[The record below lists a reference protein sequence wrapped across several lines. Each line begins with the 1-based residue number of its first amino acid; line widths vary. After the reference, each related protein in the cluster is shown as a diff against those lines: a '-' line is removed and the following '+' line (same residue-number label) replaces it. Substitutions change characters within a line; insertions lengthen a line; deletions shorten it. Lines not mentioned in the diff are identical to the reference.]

1 MKILF
6 AAAEVAPLTKVG
18 GLADVVRSLP
28 SELIKR
34 GHEVR
39 VIVPKYGFVDYSQYK
54 ITSVIGSLTVLS
66 MGEFRKITVEQIS
79 LGDIPVYLVSAD
91 IFTRAATVYGG
102 DEVEKFW
109 VFCDCVSEVLRR
121 LDWKPSI
128 VHCHDWHTALIPL
141 LARKNHEDYRTVFTI
156 HNIRYQ
162 GYFDE
167 KQLSRLGLGQ
177 YWNAGIPG
185 MPYVPWNII
194 AQGILWADVISAV
207 SKNFAAEILTV
218 EGGFGMQDILKFRKG
233 RLFGIRNGLG
243 GEEYGPSTDKLVPAN
258 FSADDIEGKSVNK
271 KELQKMAGWAENPE
285 IPLIGMVSRMD
296 EQKGM
301 DLILDAVPEIARTGQ
316 MQFVFVGRGNL
327 HYEEALRKLETK
339 FPGNVK
345 AFVTF
350 DNTKAHLV
358 YAGSDLFLMPSKWEP
373 CGLSQMIAMKYGTV
387 PVVRKT
393 GGLADSVSNLSQDS
407 KRGTGC
413 VFSEY
418 SAAELVATLKKAAE
432 LFKDKAAWTR
442 IMQRIMKQNFAWED
456 PAEKYESLYK
466 MALGLGVDET
476 I

>member
-39 VIVPKYGFVDYSQYK
+39 VIVPKYGFVDYSQYE
-54 ITSVIGSLTVLS
+54 ITSVIDNLTILSL
-66 MGEFRKITVEQIS
+66 GEYRKITVERIS
-79 LGDIPVYLVSAD
+79 LGDIPVYLVSTD
-91 IFTRAATVYGG
+91 IFRKAETVYGG
-102 DEVEKFW
+102 NEVEKFW
-109 VFCDCVSEVLRR
+109 VFCDCVSEVLHR
-121 LDWKPSI
+121 LDWRPSI

-141 LARKNHEDYRTVFTI
+141 LVRKNHEDYRTVFTI

-167 KQLSRLGLGQ
+167 HILYRSGVGH

-185 MPYVPWNII
+185 MLYLPWNVIS
-194 AQGILWADVISAV
+194 QGILWADVINAV
-207 SKNFAAEILTV
+207 SENFAAEILTA

-243 GEEYGPSTDKLVPAN
+243 GEEYGPRADKLIAAN
-258 FSADDIEGKSVNK
+258 FSVDDIDDKSVNK
-271 KELQKMAGWAENPE
+271 SELQKMAGWAENPE

-301 DLILDAVPEIARTGQ
+301 DIILDAVPEIIKNGQ
-316 MQFVFVGRGNL
+316 MQFVFVGRGNG
-327 HYEEALRKLETK
+327 HYEEALQRLEAR

-345 AFVTF
+345 AFITY
-350 DNTKAHLV
+350 DNAKAHLV
-358 YAGSDLFLMPSKWEP
+358 YAGADLFLMPSKWEP
-373 CGLSQMIAMKYGTV
+373 CGLSQMIAMRYGTV

-393 GGLADSVSNLSQDS
+393 GGLADTVSNLSQDM

-413 VFSEY
+413 VFNEY
-418 SAAELVATLKKAAE
+418 SSAELVVALKKAIE
-432 LFKDKAAWTR
+432 LFKDKVAWKR
-442 IMQRIMKQNFAWED
+442 VMQRIMKQDFAWEG

-466 MALGLGVDET
+466 MALGPGIDET